1 MHMRQFGPIGGPI
14 YDRCLTAVSPLSRC
28 SLPPMLPSD
37 GVLSSAG
44 TAPSG
49 PNASELMLMDAD
61 LDSSGDSDSGRDD
74 WAGSE
79 SETDDDEGDS
89 EGWGALTA
97 GINRSIERQFAVSVS
112 VPTPASL
119 LAEPLASG
127 CVLSQGF
134 WMHLFTFPTVGQSC
148 PHSAPVLVHPT
159 TLVLWDACPG
169 CWTGAI

>member
-1 MHMRQFGPIGGPI
+1 
-14 YDRCLTAVSPLSRC
+14 
-28 SLPPMLPSD
+28 
-37 GVLSSAG
+37 
-44 TAPSG
+44 
-49 PNASELMLMDAD
+49 MDAD
-61 LDSSGDSDSGRDD
+61 LESSGDSDSGRDD

-112 VPTPASL
+112 VPTPACL